1 MEFITEIIDGLA
13 SYVWGWPE
21 IFPAMIALLLGTGFF
36 ISFRLGW
43 IQLRRLKHAIDIT
56 RGKYDDPSHEG
67 DISHFQ
73 ALSTALS
80 ATIGIGNIAGVAT
93 AIHYGGPGALFW
105 MWVTGILGTSL
116 KYAECTLSMKYRKI
130 NPDGSASGGPM
141 YYMEK
146 ALGWKW
152 LGIVFAGAAA
162 ICALA
167 TGNAIQAFTVADQL
181 NFDFGISTWITG
193 LVIATLVGMVIIGGV
208 KRIGRVTAF
217 LSPFMTVVYLLG
229 AIAILLVNL
238 DKVPGAFIDIFNMA
252 FTPSGAI
259 GGFAGSTFMYTL
271 IWGIKR
277 GLFSNEAGQ
286 GSAPIAHAA
295 ARTDEPVREGT
306 VAMMGP
312 YIDTITICTMT
323 GLAIIVTDAWK
334 VVIDGEALNGSLMT
348 AYAFQQGLTF
358 LNGYGNYIVTAAVL
372 LFATSTM
379 ISWSYYGDR
388 SIQYLFGDKAIVPY
402 RFLFCVMIF
411 VGAIL
416 KLEEVWTF
424 GDVALG
430 IMAIPNLIALIA
442 LSGVL
447 VRMTNEYFSRDHVPL
462 R

>member
-1 MEFITEIIDGLA
+1 VEFITEIIDGLA

-105 MWVTGILGTSL
+105 MWLTGILGTSL

-152 LGIVFAGAAA
+152 LGVVFAGAAA

-181 NFDFGISTWITG
+181 NFDFGVPTWITG

-217 LSPFMTVVYLLG
+217 LSPFMTVVYMLG

-238 DKVPGAFIDIFNMA
+238 DKVPGAFIDIFSMA

-334 VVIDGEALNGSLMT
+334 VVIDGEALNGSPMT

-358 LNGYGNYIVTAAVL
+358 LNGYGNYIVTAAVM

-430 IMAIPNLIALIA
+430 VMAIPNLIALIA

-447 VRMTNEYFSRDHVPL
+447 VRITNEYFSRDHVPL